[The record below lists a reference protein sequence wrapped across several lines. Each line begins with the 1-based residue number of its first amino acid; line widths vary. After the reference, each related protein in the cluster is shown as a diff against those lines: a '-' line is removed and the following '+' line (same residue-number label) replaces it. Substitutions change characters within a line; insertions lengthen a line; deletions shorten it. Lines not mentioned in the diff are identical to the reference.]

1 MACGNNIKSTKGIK
15 CDLFLILQ
23 ILNNI
28 QPTDSEDAYVG
39 ISSSNDKQST
49 CLYWHF
55 CGSHFELKE
64 IFMLCFAYS

>member
-1 MACGNNIKSTKGIK
+1 MWFVFNPSSN
-15 CDLFLILQ
+15 D
-23 ILNNI
+23 I
-28 QPTDSEDAYVG
+28 QPTDSEDVYVG